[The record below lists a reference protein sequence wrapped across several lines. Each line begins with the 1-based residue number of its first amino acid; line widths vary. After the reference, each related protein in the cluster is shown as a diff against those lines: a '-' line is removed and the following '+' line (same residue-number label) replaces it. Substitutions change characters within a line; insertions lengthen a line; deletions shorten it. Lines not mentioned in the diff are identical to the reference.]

1 MTRSSGLLNLEFAAD
16 CLGKTRIMQRTQRF
30 PLHFTTP
37 LFLDESQPG
46 MAFVYVQN
54 PSGAVFSGDKL
65 ELRIAVHSG
74 GKVHVTST
82 SATKLHR
89 MLDGAAFQRVQ
100 LEAKQ
105 GSYIEYLPDQLIPQ
119 AQSSYD
125 QETTIDLDR
134 GSMLI
139 ASEIVAPGRLAR
151 GEVFAFDRL
160 KLETQIKVGGSTLF
174 TDRILM
180 EPTVMP
186 INIRGVLGSFLYSGN
201 LLALVPGGD
210 AKGVY
215 DAATSLEMTGEDF
228 RLGVGALPGAIGIIV
243 RVLARSSST
252 VARLMD
258 EAWSRV
264 RTPMIGAPAPLRRK

>member
-1 MTRSSGLLNLEFAAD
+1 MTRSTALLDLEFAAD
-16 CLGKTRIMQRTQRF
+16 SRGKTHLVRRKQKF

-37 LFLDESQPG
+37 LFLDKKASG
-46 MAFVYVQN
+46 MAFIYVQN
-54 PSGAVFSGDKL
+54 PSGALFSGDRL
-65 ELRIAVHSG
+65 DLRFAARNG
-74 GKVHVTST
+74 GKLHITST

-89 MLDGAAFQRVQ
+89 MPNGSAFQKVH
-100 LEAKQ
+100 LEARE

-119 AQSSYD
+119 AQSCYE

-139 ASEIVAPGRLAR
+139 VSEIIAPGRLAR
-151 GEVFAFDRL
+151 GEAFAFSRL
-160 KLETQIKVGGSTLF
+160 KLETRVKLDGSALF

-180 EPTVMP
+180 EPTLTPV
-186 INIRGVLGSFLYSGN
+186 NIRGALGSFLYSGN
-201 LLALVPGGD
+201 LLALVPRGN

-215 DAATSLEMTGEDF
+215 DAASSLDTAGEDF
-228 RLGVGALPGAIGIIV
+228 RLGVGILPGEAGIII

-252 VARLMD
+252 VTRLVE

-264 RTPMIGAPAPLRRK
+264 RMQMIGAPAPTKRK